1 MIKTLPPIDYTVIVP
16 QAEVYDVSGER
27 IGKVIELSGDR
38 FRVVAGRHDAW
49 VPNEWISA
57 AHPHTVVVRFHA
69 ARIKQFAR
77 ANSSRWS
84 RR

>member
-1 MIKTLPPIDYTVIVP
+1 MKPLPPIDYTVIVP
-16 QAEVYDVSGER
+16 QAEVYGVSGER

-38 FRVVAGRHDAW
+38 FHVTTGRHDAW

-57 AHPHTVVVRFHA
+57 AHPRTVVVRFDA

-77 ANSSRWS
+77 ASSSRWS